1 MQDGSR
7 GIVRMRLSVIDRRPA
22 QVSFRLGDI
31 VTGLALAVPFLLL
44 FALVCAMLFAPRM
57 AHAATAMACEGKSL
71 VETLKQKSPER
82 YAEALS
88 EGEATPNGRGKLWRI
103 EKTGTEPSYLFG
115 TMHVTDPR
123 VTQLPAP
130 AEKAFE
136 AAGTVVIETVDILDP
151 QKAQLALLGKP
162 ELTMFTDGST
172 LESLLG
178 KDDLELVKA
187 ELKRRGIPLAL
198 VSRMKPW
205 MIAGMVALPD
215 CETINKN
222 AGVAF
227 LDQKIAETARAEGKD
242 LKGLESI
249 GEQLEAMNSL
259 PIEFHVQGLVETI
272 KLGDL
277 MPDIMATMTD
287 LYLKGDIAMI
297 MPVITAA
304 SPEDLDDEAEAYAQF
319 EDRIIRMRNHVMA
332 ERAAPILENGDAFIA
347 VGALHL
353 PGEEGLVAL
362 LRKEGYEVSLI
373 E

>member
-1 MQDGSR
+1 M
-7 GIVRMRLSVIDRRPA
+7 GIDPMNTTMTEERPA
-22 QVSFRLGDI
+22 PAAIRLGGALTAFI
-31 VTGLALAVPFLLL
+31 LGLPALLL
-44 FALVCAMLFAPRM
+44 VALVCALFLAPGR
-57 AHAATAMACEGKSL
+57 AHAAGAMACEGKSL
-71 VETLKQKSPER
+71 VESLKSKSPEL
-82 YAEALS
+82 YAEALR
-88 EGEATPNGRGKLWRI
+88 EGEATPNGQGRFWRI
-103 EKTGTEPSYLFG
+103 GKPGLDPSYLFG

-123 VTQLPAP
+123 VTELPAT
-130 AEKAFE
+130 AESAFDS
-136 AAGTVVIETVDILDP
+136 ADIVVIETVDILDP

-172 LESLLG
+172 LQSLLG
-178 KDDLELVKA
+178 KEDLALVEA
-187 ELKRRGIPLAL
+187 ELDRRGIPLAL

-215 CETINKN
+215 CETVNKQ

-227 LDQKIAETARAEGKD
+227 LDQKIAETAKADGKE

-249 GEQLEAMNSL
+249 GEQLNAMNSL
-259 PIEFHVQGLVETI
+259 PMEFHLKGLVETI

-287 LYLKGDIAMI
+287 LYLQGDIAMI
-297 MPVITAA
+297 MPVITAS
-304 SPEDLDDEAEAYAQF
+304 SPEGLDEEAEAYAQF

-332 ERAAPILENGDAFIA
+332 ERAAPILEKGGAFIA

-362 LRKEGYEVSLI
+362 LREAGYEVSRA